1 MIRENELFRKS
12 LNEFISEAGSMSSRE
27 KQLLNEINQLID
39 QNIRDMANYSVS
51 GQLINRN
58 NLIYNKLLM
67 SEKASKEKGKSESAT
82 QTRFHRPEHMFEFQK
97 KSAFIK
103 TDIQKSDLKL
113 NTYFKSMYNHYY
125 IKLGNE

>member
-1 MIRENELFRKS
+1 MRRVVITGMGIYSCIGKNLSEVTDS
-12 LNEFISEAGSMSSRE
+12 LDKR
-27 KQLLNEINQLID
+27 
-39 QNIRDMANYSVS
+39 
-51 GQLINRN
+51 
-58 NLIYNKLLM
+58 
-67 SEKASKEKGKSESAT
+67 KSESAT
-82 QTRFHRPEHMFEFQK
+82 QTRFHRPEQMFEFQK

>member
-1 MIRENELFRKS
+1 MKEILFYREGKADYPSFFSDKLICKWIEV
-12 LNEFISEAGSMSSRE
+12 IAGH
-27 KQLLNEINQLID
+27 
-39 QNIRDMANYSVS
+39 
-51 GQLINRN
+51 
-58 NLIYNKLLM
+58 YNKLLM
-67 SEKASKEKGKSESAT
+67 SEKASKEKEDFEDKRKSESAT
-82 QTRFHRPEHMFEFQK
+82 QTRFHRPEQMFEFQK